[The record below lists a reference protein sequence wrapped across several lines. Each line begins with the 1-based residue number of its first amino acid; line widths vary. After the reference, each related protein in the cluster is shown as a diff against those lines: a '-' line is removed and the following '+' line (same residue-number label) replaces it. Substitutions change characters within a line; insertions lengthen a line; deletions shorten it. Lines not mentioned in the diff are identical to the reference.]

1 MSRLVIGM
9 ALGLCAL
16 GNAGCAGA
24 MNERVTKLEDQ
35 VAALQRDQALA
46 AARIDE
52 SNRVSQNV
60 YLLQDRVEQMA
71 LLLERVQSGVPEAE
85 GEIPGEVPLPEDQ
98 PAAAAPPPPVK
109 TRAAAGEADDPVTIY
124 RKGYDALKA
133 GDYAASARAFK
144 TLVERYP
151 AHELADNALYW
162 LGEVEYAQKNYKQ
175 ALDVF
180 RKVVDVYPSGN
191 KVPDALLKMAF
202 CQQELGDKAKAK
214 ATLESLVNRFPW
226 SGPAKKAQ
234 ERLQSLG

>member
-1 MSRLVIGM
+1 MS
-9 ALGLCAL
+9 
-16 GNAGCAGA
+16 
-24 MNERVTKLEDQ
+24 
-35 VAALQRDQALA
+35 
-46 AARIDE
+46 
-52 SNRVSQNV
+52 SW
-60 YLLQDRVEQMA
+60 
-71 LLLERVQSGVPEAE
+71 
-85 GEIPGEVPLPEDQ
+85 
-98 PAAAAPPPPVK
+98 
-109 TRAAAGEADDPVTIY
+109 
-124 RKGYDALKA
+124 
-133 GDYAASARAFK
+133 AASSLVAARAFK

-214 ATLESLVNRFPW
+214 ATLENLVNRFPW
-226 SGPAKKAQ
+226 SGPAKKAK